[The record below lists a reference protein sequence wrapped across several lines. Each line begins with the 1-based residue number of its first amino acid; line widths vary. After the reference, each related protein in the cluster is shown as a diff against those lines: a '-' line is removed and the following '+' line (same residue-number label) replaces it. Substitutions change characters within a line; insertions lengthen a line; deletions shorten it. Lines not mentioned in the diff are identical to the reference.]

1 MPNRLG
7 QETSPYLLQHAGNPV
22 DWYPWCEVA
31 FSRALNEDKPILLSI
46 GYSACHWCHV
56 MAHESFENIEIA
68 NFLNNNFIN
77 IKVDREER
85 PDLDNVYLQAV
96 QSMSGS
102 GGWPLT
108 VFLTPEGKPF
118 YGGTYFP
125 PKDRHG
131 IPGFIRVLKAVSDS
145 YKSRRSEIE
154 KAANQIITALTSKT
168 GNSGE
173 KEPLSMDIMDLAYS
187 SLQRE
192 FDNEEG
198 GFGSA
203 PKFPQPMVLEFLLRY
218 YHRSQEKRALE
229 MVEITLEKMAKGG
242 IYDHV
247 GGGFHRYATDSS
259 WLVPHFEKMLY
270 DNALLSQVYSHAY
283 LVTGSQ
289 LFRTVASQTIDY
301 VIREMTAQDGA
312 FYSTQDA
319 DTEGI
324 EGKYYL
330 WTPSEIIE
338 AVGKDNSQ
346 IVMDYFGI
354 TTAGNFEGRNTLH
367 VVQEFEP
374 STISIIEQAKGLLL
388 ERREQRVRPGRD
400 EKSLATWNGLMLASL
415 AEAACLFDRPDYLQ
429 AASSNGSFLLNSM
442 LTNGLLKHSYKD
454 GQVKINGYLEDYAMV
469 INGFLA
475 LHQATFRGE
484 WLRQAITLSRT
495 MIEQFWD
502 EDTGVL
508 YDIGERH
515 ENLFVR
521 SKSTFDSAIPSGASM
536 ATLVMLKLAR
546 LTDSNEFERIAERL
560 LVSVR
565 ELMWKYPLGFGNWLC
580 ALDFYLSEPTEIV
593 MVGPHEHPKT
603 LELWHTLCA
612 TWLPNKVVVA
622 HDPSDPTA
630 VLELKLLDNR
640 GMINNNP
647 TVYICHHHS
656 CQQPVTDSVSLSFQ
670 LRSN

>member
-346 IVMDYFGI
+346 IVIDYFGI

-374 STISIIEQAKGLLL
+374 STISII
-388 ERREQRVRPGRD
+388 
-400 EKSLATWNGLMLASL
+400 
-415 AEAACLFDRPDYLQ
+415 
-429 AASSNGSFLLNSM
+429 
-442 LTNGLLKHSYKD
+442 
-454 GQVKINGYLEDYAMV
+454 
-469 INGFLA
+469 
-475 LHQATFRGE
+475 
-484 WLRQAITLSRT
+484 
-495 MIEQFWD
+495 
-502 EDTGVL
+502 
-508 YDIGERH
+508 
-515 ENLFVR
+515 
-521 SKSTFDSAIPSGASM
+521 
-536 ATLVMLKLAR
+536 
-546 LTDSNEFERIAERL
+546 
-560 LVSVR
+560 
-565 ELMWKYPLGFGNWLC
+565 
-580 ALDFYLSEPTEIV
+580 
-593 MVGPHEHPKT
+593 
-603 LELWHTLCA
+603 
-612 TWLPNKVVVA
+612 
-622 HDPSDPTA
+622 
-630 VLELKLLDNR
+630 
-640 GMINNNP
+640 
-647 TVYICHHHS
+647 
-656 CQQPVTDSVSLSFQ
+656 
-670 LRSN
+670 